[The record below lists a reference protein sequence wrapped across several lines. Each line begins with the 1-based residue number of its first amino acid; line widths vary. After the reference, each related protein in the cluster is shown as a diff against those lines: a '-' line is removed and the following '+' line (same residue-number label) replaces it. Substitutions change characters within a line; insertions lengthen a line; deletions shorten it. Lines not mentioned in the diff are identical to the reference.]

1 MKRLLLIIA
10 VLSSFCL
17 HAQEKKADKIYL
29 NNGSTIDVTITKVST
44 DAIKFTY
51 PGETVQNVEKVSN
64 IRTIVFASGRVQQFN
79 TGGGAA
85 ATSDNNVNAAPP
97 ASAPS
102 KPSVEYIAVK
112 PNMLAILPVAFVDRV
127 SGQLSDE
134 NSKLAQARIYD
145 FLQDDLGNIAL
156 VTMQDTRTTNA
167 LLRKAGIGYK
177 ELDETTIEDL
187 QKILGV
193 EYLALSKV
201 SCEVQGAQKSNTNN
215 NKTLFGSNSNTTT
228 KNSYIYKYVVVLELY
243 KGSEKI
249 YNESRIPMTQSE
261 DSWKAAYKYML
272 KRTPIYH

>member
-1 MKRLLLIIA
+1 MKNILLLIA
-10 VLSSFCL
+10 TLCCFSSF
-17 HAQEKKADKIYL
+17 AQEKKVDKVYL
-29 NNGSTIDVTITKVST
+29 NNGSTIDVNISKVS
-44 DAIKFTY
+44 AESIEYSY
-51 PGETVQNVEKVSN
+51 PGETIQNVEKVSN

-79 TGGGAA
+79 TGGGT
-85 ATSDNNVNAAPP
+85 ATTENNSNAAP
-97 ASAPS
+97 ASAPPAKAS
-102 KPSVEYIAVK
+102 IEYIPVK

-127 SGQLSDE
+127 TSQISDE
-134 NSKLAQARIYD
+134 NSKLAQSRIYD
-145 FLQDDLGNIAL
+145 FLQDDLSSITP

-167 LLRKAGIGYK
+167 LLKKAGIGYK

-201 SCEVQGAQKSNTNN
+201 SCEVQGATKSNTSN
-215 NKTLFGSNSNTTT
+215 NKTLLGNNSNTTT
-228 KNSYIYKYVVVLELY
+228 KQSYTYKYVVVLELY

-249 YNESRIPMTQSE
+249 YNESRIPMGQNE

>member
-1 MKRLLLIIA
+1 MKNVLLLIA
-10 VLSSFCL
+10 TLCCFYSY
-17 HAQEKKADKIYL
+17 AQEKKADKVYL
-29 NNGSTIDVTITKVST
+29 NSGSTIDVNISKVSAET
-44 DAIKFTY
+44 IEFTY
-51 PGETVQNVEKVSN
+51 PGESIQNVEKVSN

-85 ATSDNNVNAAPP
+85 ASDNNSNAAP

-102 KPSVEYIAVK
+102 AKTSVEYIPVK

-127 SGQLSDE
+127 SGQISDE
-134 NSKLAQARIYD
+134 NSKLAQSRIYD
-145 FLQDDLGNIAL
+145 FLQDDLSNITP

-201 SCEVQGAQKSNTNN
+201 SCEVQGATKSATNN
-215 NKTLFGSNSNTTT
+215 NKTVFGNSSATTT
-228 KNSYIYKYVVVLELY
+228 KQAYTYKYVVVLEVY

-249 YNESRIPMTQSE
+249 YNESRIPMAQSE